1 MDILKKI
8 SRNQYFKG
16 DAREIKLSSNS
27 FEIVFSNAVLEHVG
41 SNEQQ
46 KDFINECY
54 RVSNKIVFIITP
66 YRFFPIEMHT
76 KIPLLHFLPK
86 SIFRKILNFLGENFL
101 SEEKNLN
108 LLSEKDLK
116 KICNKLKITNYK
128 IKYSYFLGFK
138 SNIILIIKK

>member
-1 MDILKKI
+1 M
-8 SRNQYFKG
+8 
-16 DAREIKLSSNS
+16 
-27 FEIVFSNAVLEHVG
+27 G

-86 SIFRKILNFLGENFL
+86 SIFRKIIRIIISYTDFIN
-101 SEEKNLN
+101 KNVW
-108 LLSEKDLK
+108 K
-116 KICNKLKITNYK
+116 K
-128 IKYSYFLGFK
+128 
-138 SNIILIIKK
+138 